1 MPTENRSSNTE
12 MVSVPREHELKI
24 RQTPLADLLS
34 GLKTG
39 EIRDCSDRE
48 FAVGDTVLLREI
60 DDARDYTGTVLRRTI
75 THVQKHYGL
84 PDHLCV
90 LSYGQAAPQPHAE
103 PIAWMVGTA
112 FWWTKEEAE
121 RDAAETG
128 LPIVGLGPLYSGQ
141 VQGEPVAWRYR
152 HAKPGMSWF
161 FTESPDAS
169 GCLVDGFEYEVSPL
183 YVRADLGEVER
194 LREGIAKHWKVV
206 CDQRAEIES
215 LRDQLAKVVRSGALT
230 ASEHEALE
238 AECCAL
244 SASAEPSAPTPQTIN
259 GHKLNCEAVD
269 DYKPGDCSCGA
280 EPDSKS

>member
-1 MPTENRSSNTE
+1 MLTENRSSTIE
-12 MVSVPREHELKI
+12 QHDHIEGIIDMVSVPREVIEF
-24 RQTPLADLLS
+24 AA
-34 GLKTG
+34 GLKWHGYKSGT
-39 EIRDCSDRE
+39 DQK
-48 FAVGDTVLLREI
+48 
-60 DDARDYTGTVLRRTI
+60 DDQLQALNKLRTI
-75 THVQKHYGL
+75 L
-84 PDHLCV
+84 AAP
-90 LSYGQAAPQPHAE
+90 APQPHAE

-141 VQGEPVAWRYR
+141 VQGEPVAWRYG
-152 HAKPGMSWF
+152 HAKPGMSWL

-183 YVRADLGEVER
+183 YVRAGPGEVER

-244 SASAEPSAPTPQTIN
+244 SASAEPTAPVLKRHHDVTMFQR
-259 GHKLNCEAVD
+259 GEAKL
-269 DYKPGDCSCGA
+269 
-280 EPDSKS
+280 

>member
-1 MPTENRSSNTE
+1 MPTENRSSNT
-12 MVSVPREHELKI
+12 REQLDALWRDIQDSALRSEHPPHI
-24 RQTPLADLLS
+24 RFAAALL
-34 GLKTG
+34 
-39 EIRDCSDRE
+39 
-48 FAVGDTVLLREI
+48 
-60 DDARDYTGTVLRRTI
+60 
-75 THVQKHYGL
+75 
-84 PDHLCV
+84 
-90 LSYGQAAPQPHAE
+90 APQPHPE

-112 FWWTKEEAE
+112 IWWTKEEAE
-121 RDAAETG
+121 RDAAETE

-183 YVRADLGEVER
+183 YVRADPGEVER

-215 LRDQLAKVVRSGALT
+215 LRGQLAKVVRSGALT
-230 ASEHEALE
+230 APEHEALE

-244 SASAEPSAPTPQTIN
+244 SASAEPSAPIELETS
-259 GHKLNCEAVD
+259 GLS
-269 DYKPGDCSCGA
+269 G
-280 EPDSKS
+280 

>member
-1 MPTENRSSNTE
+1 MPTENRSSTIE
-12 MVSVPREHELKI
+12 QHDHIEGIIDMVSVPRSLAERIKKTCMFTLLEADYEELRMALGK
-24 RQTPLADLLS
+24 AS
-34 GLKTG
+34 
-39 EIRDCSDRE
+39 
-48 FAVGDTVLLREI
+48 
-60 DDARDYTGTVLRRTI
+60 
-75 THVQKHYGL
+75 
-84 PDHLCV
+84 
-90 LSYGQAAPQPHAE
+90 PQPHPA

-121 RDAAETG
+121 RDAAATG

-183 YVRADLGEVER
+183 YVRADPGEVER
-194 LREGIAKHWKVV
+194 LREGIAKHWKVL

-230 ASEHEALE
+230 APEHEALE

-244 SASAEPSAPTPQTIN
+244 SATAEPSAPVAQ
-259 GHKLNCEAVD
+259 A
-269 DYKPGDCSCGA
+269 
-280 EPDSKS
+280 